1 MEKLRSTDLLNQFS
15 QRKMKTNL
23 IKQEDLVSYTRRGNA
38 HNLRPA
44 RPFHVH
50 DNLWFLSPDLP
61 APPAPPARW
70 MAGRSGL
77 RHTSCC
83 LLDTSFCSKHSLSD
97 PGFNAGFFFSIS
109 LSLYLQKAILFGPV
123 VAVAGPPPGVR
134 EWWLSSPKKIKQIT
148 VNEIIHYWRFYQLF
162 TLSCKQTPARMTDC
176 RSAEIVGI
184 LAVGWGREFLS
195 TVSVEHVYVFT
206 CLQDRLLGSP

>member
-1 MEKLRSTDLLNQFS
+1 MSPSQKNFFCRGTSLCVHVRSSRLPQNTDQTNTESQMEKLRSTDLLNQFS

-97 PGFNAGFFFSIS
+97 PGFHAVFFFSLCIS
-109 LSLYLQKAILFGPV
+109 RK
-123 VAVAGPPPGVR
+123 
-134 EWWLSSPKKIKQIT
+134 
-148 VNEIIHYWRFYQLF
+148 RFCSDQ
-162 TLSCKQTPARMTDC
+162 
-176 RSAEIVGI
+176 
-184 LAVGWGREFLS
+184 
-195 TVSVEHVYVFT
+195 
-206 CLQDRLLGSP
+206 